1 MSLSLSHCVCLSQWV
16 FLYLS
21 VDVSL
26 SLSVCV
32 SLSLYVY
39 AVGSKPNV
47 IKNLY
52 LASVLIIIGREGH
65 IKIDDP
71 TVSKKHAEIKII
83 DGEVY
88 LRDLNSTNGTFLIK
102 NKRLVPFKEGYV
114 QLNQML
120 VLGNQK
126 YSVKELLKTG
136 KATSAGSADD

>member
-1 MSLSLSHCVCLSQWV
+1 LETRI
-16 FLYLS
+16 F
-21 VDVSL
+21 
-26 SLSVCV
+26 
-32 SLSLYVY
+32 
-39 AVGSKPNV
+39 
-47 IKNLY
+47 
-52 LASVLIIIGREGH
+52 IIGREGH

-136 KATSAGSADD
+136 EATSAGSADD